1 MTSEVGRR
9 GQEGGMEDGE
19 KREGWRSERRGRD
32 GGGRE
37 EGERA
42 GRDRHEGKNVCA
54 CDDSGLS

>member
-1 MTSEVGRR
+1 
-9 GQEGGMEDGE
+9 MEEGE
-19 KREGWRSERRGRD
+19 KKEVWRRAKGGREE
-32 GGGRE
+32 GGRE